1 MVIAGIKIPAASC
14 GVFPQPLFARFR
26 CKQRG
31 IRPEE
36 IEQLDVIRMMVKP
49 DSEPHVRAV
58 RSAVYGLLIA
68 RLPVTDGNVKWLL
81 RDKQLGFGEID
92 HFENAM
98 ALYPAMNEYKGKL
111 KDIYDSYHPHEK

>member
-1 MVIAGIKIPAASC
+1 MTNDEYEAAVEKVLTDLMMDVEPAVIDGDC
-14 GVFPQPLFARFR
+14 W
-26 CKQRG
+26 
-31 IRPEE
+31 

-49 DSEPHVRAV
+49 DSEPQVKAV

-68 RLPVTDGNVKWLL
+68 RLPVTDENVKWLL